1 MMRFFGVV
9 FPYWS
14 VALAISS
21 LATATSLALHAEP
34 APRTDASPPRAD
46 APARTD
52 APPRADAAPNPAKIT
67 HLAFDIER
75 EGNKIGATMIDLE
88 RQNDVTSVKVAT
100 NISVK
105 VMFIEAYRYEH
116 TAAETWKGGQLTSY
130 KSRTNDNGTKHTV
143 DVSPGP
149 TPDKLILDV
158 DGKRGD
164 VPKAIVP
171 ASLWSKDIIT
181 NRSEL
186 FEPANG
192 KRLSIKVKDLGDE
205 TLTLRGVKH
214 QTRHYKI
221 ADKTPGEF
229 DRDLWFEG
237 DVLVRMKLLGSDH
250 SVIISDLR

>member
-1 MMRFFGVV
+1 MMRFLGVV

-14 VALAISS
+14 LPYWSLALAISS
-21 LATATSLALHAEP
+21 LATAASVSSRAEP
-34 APRTDASPPRAD
+34 TPRAEAPVRAD
-46 APARTD
+46 AP
-52 APPRADAAPNPAKIT
+52 PRGDAAAKTT
-67 HLAFDIER
+67 HLSFDIER
-75 EGNKIGATMIDLE
+75 EGNKIGATVIDID

-130 KSRTNDNGTKHTV
+130 KSRTNDNGTQHAV
-143 DVSPGP
+143 DVSPGS
-149 TPDKLILDV
+149 TPDKLVLEV
-158 DGKRGD
+158 DGKRSD
-164 VPKAIVP
+164 VQKAIAP
-171 ASLWSKDIIT
+171 ASLWSKDVV
-181 NRSEL
+181 NRSDL

-192 KRLSIKVKDLGDE
+192 KRLSIKVKDLGEE
-205 TLTLRGVKH
+205 TLMLRGVKR

-229 DRDLWFEG
+229 DRDLWFDG

-250 SVIISDLR
+250 STIISDLR